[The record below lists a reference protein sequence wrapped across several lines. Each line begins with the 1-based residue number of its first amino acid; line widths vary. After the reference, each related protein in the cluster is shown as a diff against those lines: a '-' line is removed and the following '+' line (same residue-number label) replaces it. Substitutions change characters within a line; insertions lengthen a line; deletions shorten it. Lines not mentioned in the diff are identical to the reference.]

1 MSEYD
6 EVLARIEDVKRLV
19 CGDCKK
25 LFNTVRDDS
34 STYIRVDND
43 LIEKYESLIQDGT
56 LESKFE
62 EFLFSKL

>member
-6 EVLARIEDVKRLV
+6 EVLARIEDVKRRV

-25 LFNTVRDDS
+25 LFNIVRDDS